1 MIAIDGDEGESDP
14 TTASSMPRAFICWSM
29 STFSSK
35 SNVTDPALGAFGV
48 EAASSTARFGGPLTR
63 GFAPFLPLQLAIAA
77 SYSAVEI

>member
-1 MIAIDGDEGESDP
+1 
-14 TTASSMPRAFICWSM
+14 M